1 MRCLAFL
8 LLLLSGPVVAQT
20 TPATPST
27 PVAVVAPPTARTA
40 ADTVRAL
47 HRLFQRRRRAGG
59 YLVSGAVA
67 ADLVLA
73 GVSTVRENNEN
84 NRSSG
89 GGGGYGNFGGSG
101 PLIQFGMG
109 GYALLWGVALAPV
122 AGVGVQQLIAYNARH
137 EAKVIASY
145 ERTHQLPAR
154 WQRRVRKHLR

>member
-1 MRCLAFL
+1 MRVLALF
-8 LLLLSGPVVAQT
+8 LLLLSGPTMAQT
-20 TPATPST
+20 TAATPAATT
-27 PVAVVAPPTARTA
+27 PTMAPPAARTA

-47 HRLFQRRRRAGG
+47 HRLFQRRRRTGG

-73 GVSTVRENNEN
+73 GVSAASENSE
-84 NRSSG
+84 SKGSG
-89 GGGGYGNFGGSG
+89 GSGYGNFTGSG

-137 EAKVIASY
+137 EAKIIASY